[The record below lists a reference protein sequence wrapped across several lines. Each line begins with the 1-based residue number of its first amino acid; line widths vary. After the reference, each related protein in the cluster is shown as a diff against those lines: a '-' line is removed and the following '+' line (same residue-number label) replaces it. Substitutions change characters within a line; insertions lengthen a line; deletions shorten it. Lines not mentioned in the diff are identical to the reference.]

1 MCLRFILLSLLL
13 LAGAAHATPQG
24 WRWYNTPSS
33 PTQQLKPKPPPMPP
47 QASVTQTPPPKKTLT
62 ATEQMQWFQG
72 YMAEVQNKAII
83 NPTVENTLA
92 FMRLSHFI
100 DGKTTDFGMT
110 WKEALLEDP
119 SLSYRMKHP
128 TESLARQTQNAQI
141 KARKVAA
148 VESLANEGYGL
159 FFAYNGNTPLDQQ
172 LAPSIQAFA
181 DQYGIELLGI
191 TLDGKT
197 LATIR
202 DNKRNDGK
210 LNIQTSPALLLVN
223 PKTNS
228 IKPLAYGFI
237 SQEELLGRFLN
248 VATDYAPD
256 F

>member
-1 MCLRFILLSLLL
+1 MNTALKKSL
-13 LAGAAHATPQG
+13 G
-24 WRWYNTPSS
+24 
-33 PTQQLKPKPPPMPP
+33 
-47 QASVTQTPPPKKTLT
+47 SV
-62 ATEQMQWFQG
+62 F
-72 YMAEVQNKAII
+72 VRRKAI
-83 NPTVENTLA
+83 
-92 FMRLSHFI
+92 
-100 DGKTTDFGMT
+100 
-110 WKEALLEDP
+110 
-119 SLSYRMKHP
+119 
-128 TESLARQTQNAQI
+128 
-141 KARKVAA
+141 
-148 VESLANEGYGL
+148 
-159 FFAYNGNTPLDQQ
+159 
-172 LAPSIQAFA
+172 A